1 MTTIEKIT
9 QQLEQMPQGMLLEVE
24 QAIVR
29 IKNRTLDTTYRPSL
43 LEDLAALSESDDL
56 PSDLAL
62 HLDHYHYGT
71 PKK

>member
-9 QQLEQMPQGMLLEVE
+9 QQLEQMPPGMLIEVE

-29 IKNRTLDTTYRPSL
+29 IKKRTQGKTDRSCL
-43 LEDLAALSESDDL
+43 LEDLAAMSESDDL

-62 HLDHYHYGT
+62 HHDHYLYGA
-71 PKK
+71 PDK